1 MHPTLDCSQGMRAI
15 GSEIASIF
23 RGWRTEACL
32 TSWLC
37 YSVSSA
43 EEIMPVPL
51 ENQTATPNLET
62 GPFMTNN
69 LIAAAGAAPEAIAGS
84 SSKPEDSSLPS
95 AGVSSGLEDEQTL
108 WEGSY
113 SAKNFLGRAIF
124 GALFVLGWA
133 ALALTTWG
141 FGYSN
146 LAFLTYATGGAVLLY
161 CCFTAFKYVRARR
174 NHYYRLTSRRLFLT
188 TGIFQ
193 RRVDQVELVRV
204 KDLFMRQTLLG
215 SWLDLGTVIVLS
227 SEQTL
232 PKAVLLGIEEPHRVR
247 DLIWHHT
254 RLEREHRTT
263 EVNQI

>member
-1 MHPTLDCSQGMRAI
+1 MA
-15 GSEIASIF
+15 
-23 RGWRTEACL
+23 
-32 TSWLC
+32 
-37 YSVSSA
+37 
-43 EEIMPVPL
+43 VPL
-51 ENQTATPNLET
+51 ENQTATPKLQT
-62 GPFMTNN
+62 GPFVTNN
-69 LIAAAGAAPEAIAGS
+69 LIAAASAAPEAIAGS
-84 SSKPEDSSLPS
+84 SSKPEDSSSPS
-95 AGVSSGLEDEQTL
+95 AGVSSVLEHEPTL

-113 SAKNFLGRAIF
+113 AAKNFLGRAIF

-133 ALALTTWG
+133 ALALATWG

-146 LAFLTYATGGAVLLY
+146 LAFLSYLTGGVVLLY

-174 NHYYRLTSRRLFLT
+174 NYYYRLTSRRLFLT
-188 TGIFQ
+188 TGFFQ

-254 RLEREHRTT
+254 RLEREQRTT

>member
-1 MHPTLDCSQGMRAI
+1 
-15 GSEIASIF
+15 
-23 RGWRTEACL
+23 
-32 TSWLC
+32 
-37 YSVSSA
+37 
-43 EEIMPVPL
+43 MPVPL

-62 GPFMTNN
+62 EPFMTNN

-84 SSKPEDSSLPS
+84 SSKPEGSSLPS

-133 ALALTTWG
+133 ALALSTWG

-215 SWLDLGTVIVLS
+215 TWLDLGTVIVLS

-254 RLEREHRTT
+254 RLEREQRTT

>member
-1 MHPTLDCSQGMRAI
+1 MA
-15 GSEIASIF
+15 
-23 RGWRTEACL
+23 
-32 TSWLC
+32 
-37 YSVSSA
+37 
-43 EEIMPVPL
+43 VPL
-51 ENQTATPNLET
+51 ENQTATPNLQA

-69 LIAAAGAAPEAIAGS
+69 LIAAAGAAPEAVAGS

-133 ALALTTWG
+133 VLALTTWG
-141 FGYSN
+141 FGYAN

-161 CCFTAFKYVRARR
+161 CCFTALKYVRARR

-254 RLEREHRTT
+254 RLEREQRTT

>member
-1 MHPTLDCSQGMRAI
+1 MA
-15 GSEIASIF
+15 
-23 RGWRTEACL
+23 
-32 TSWLC
+32 
-37 YSVSSA
+37 
-43 EEIMPVPL
+43 VPL
-51 ENQTATPNLET
+51 ENQTATPNLQT

-69 LIAAAGAAPEAIAGS
+69 LIAAAGAAPEAIAGPS
-84 SSKPEDSSLPS
+84 SNPEESFSPS
-95 AGVSSGLEDEQTL
+95 AGSSSGLEVEETL

-141 FGYSN
+141 LGYSN
-146 LAFLTYATGGAVLLY
+146 VAFLTYATGGAVLLY
-161 CCFTAFKYVRARR
+161 CCFTALKYLRARR
-174 NHYYRLTSRRLFLT
+174 NYYYRLTSRRLFLT
-188 TGIFQ
+188 TGFFQ

-204 KDLFMRQTLLG
+204 KDLFMRQTLFG

-232 PKAVLLGIEEPHRVR
+232 PKAVLLGIEEPQRVR

-254 RLEREHRTT
+254 RLERDQRTT
-263 EVNQI
+263 EVNQV